1 MIFLIAAIVVGLIVA
16 IYVGF
21 SDGSFSSALGG
32 FCIGAPIGLILALIL
47 TIASVT
53 FPLSVAQTDRYE
65 IHALADN
72 ARYSASVSGS
82 VFMTRH
88 TANEK
93 VKYTFLYESDKGC
106 AFKEVNADVCYLN
119 YSNSGGVYVLVN
131 RYDFESNFLRWLM
144 PCVADKVE
152 YVFYLPE
159 SAEIIDTYTIDFE

>member
-1 MIFLIAAIVVGLIVA
+1 MIFLIAAIVVGIIVA

-21 SDGSFSSALGG
+21 ADSSFSSALGG
-32 FCIGAPIGLILALIL
+32 FCIGAVIGVIVALFL
-47 TIASVT
+47 TIVSVA

-72 ARYSASVSGS
+72 VRYSSSVSGS

-88 TANEK
+88 TTNEK
-93 VKYTFLYESDKGC
+93 VKYTFLYESDKGY
-106 AFKEVNADVCYLN
+106 AFKEVNANMCYIN
-119 YSNSGGVYVLVN
+119 YSDSGDAYVLIN

-144 PCVADKVE
+144 PCVTDKVE